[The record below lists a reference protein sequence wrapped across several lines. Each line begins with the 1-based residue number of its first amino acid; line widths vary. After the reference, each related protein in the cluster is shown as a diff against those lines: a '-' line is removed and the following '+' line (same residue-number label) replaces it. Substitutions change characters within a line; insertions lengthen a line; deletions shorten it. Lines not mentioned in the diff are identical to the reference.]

1 MALLDFIKPKYRHKD
16 PAVRLAAIGE
26 IDPAETEILTELSV
40 NDTDHRVRRGAI
52 EHLAD
57 PATLANLSRLVAPA
71 ELPLV
76 VARKEQLLHDL
87 VLACPDQD
95 LGLKSLRE
103 ISSPELLASIAVN
116 HSRTEMRREAVDRI
130 ADQQV
135 LAAVLEQNCG
145 KEPARLAMAKISD
158 EELLTRL
165 SKRAASKTA
174 RQLAGDKL
182 AEINHQRTQPNP
194 DEIARQTLS
203 ALATEAA
210 ALLTSIDIDQAA
222 AKLELGKEQWRKL
235 DPDGNHPDYSA
246 FTGVCD
252 DFARKFREIE
262 ERRALER
269 EKALG
274 YERLQAGLAEICT
287 TIERLTGSPDPAA
300 EEEKE
305 RMVSNWHSLLAETAG
320 KATPSPAMAKRFAE
334 VCRSFEITRPKI
346 IREKDLLDAIEQNRQ
361 TAKGLIEKGA
371 LKKAGA
377 ALAEAEKKLDEL
389 KFKYFNPAATRKLVT
404 ATAADLAR
412 AERENHERNFDR
424 AREICAELEKISA
437 QVDTRSEG
445 QLQELRRNWRELPNL
460 DGGEAETLKERFRK
474 GVADL
479 TGKLQEFQQ
488 ELDWQLW
495 ANLTLKEKLT
505 AKVEALD
512 GEEDLATVFKL
523 VRESREEWKSI
534 GPVPLK
540 KSRKLWDSFHAACDR
555 NFKRT
560 EPYLAERNAIRAEAL
575 ERRREICARAAELSE
590 SNDWRK
596 TADTLK
602 ELQKEWQSLP
612 AAPRKEERKLFKQF
626 RKECDRFFERRKEV
640 YLEQDKERREQ
651 LQKKEELCA
660 EAEALAAEPQPEY
673 AKKFRDLQ
681 AEWKKAGPVPRE
693 ETDKI
698 WTRFRTACDRYF
710 SWLDEERRANLA
722 QKEELCRQA
731 EKVVAGTDQ
740 TAGRKEIADQLAE
753 MQRRWEEIG
762 PVPRGE
768 SEAIWQR
775 FREPADSFFKAGQ
788 QQREE
793 ENLNRRLNQDRKEKL
808 LARAEELAGRGADKK
823 NNARMEK
830 LQNEW
835 SETGSAPR
843 AADKELNQRF
853 KALCDAFFGG
863 RPQYFSDLKKKQ
875 FENQKKKESLC
886 LRLENILG
894 AARKPESGGRDRALS
909 LAEELKQAM
918 EDNFILAGRRN
929 EKKTVGEEVGRIEQD
944 WRNTGAVPYD
954 QAESLNKRFQDALDR
969 YYRSRR

>member
-1 MALLDFIKPKYRHKD
+1 MALLNFIKPKYRHKD

-40 NDTDHRVRRGAI
+40 NDPDHRVRRGAI

-57 PATLANLSRLVAPA
+57 PVVLANLTRLVAPA

-116 HSRTEMRREAVDRI
+116 HSRTEMRREAVERI
-130 ADQQV
+130 ADQQI
-135 LAAVLEQNCG
+135 LAQVLEQNCG
-145 KEPARLAMAKISD
+145 KEPARVAMAKISD

-165 SKRAASKTA
+165 SKSAASKTA

-182 AEINHQRTQPNP
+182 AEINHRRTQPDP
-194 DEIARQTLS
+194 AEIVRRTLS

-210 ALLTSIDIDQAA
+210 AMLSSIDIDQAA

-235 DPDGNHPDYSA
+235 DPDGNHPDYSF
-246 FTGVCD
+246 FTGICD

-269 EKALG
+269 EKALD
-274 YERLQAGLAEICT
+274 YARLQAGLAEICT
-287 TIERLTGSPDPAA
+287 TIERLTSSPDPAA
-300 EEEKE
+300 EDEKE
-305 RMVSNWHSLLAETAG
+305 RMVSSWHALLAETAG
-320 KATPSPAMAKRFAE
+320 KVTPSPAMAKKFAE
-334 VCRSFEITRPKI
+334 VCRSFEISRPKI
-346 IREKDLLDAIEQNRQ
+346 VREKDLLDTIEQDRQ

-377 ALAEAEKKLDEL
+377 ALAEAEKKLVEL
-389 KFKYFNPAATRKLVT
+389 NFKYFNPAATRKLIT

-412 AERENHERNFDR
+412 AEQENHERNFER
-424 AREICAELEKISA
+424 ARQICAELEKISA
-437 QVDTRSEG
+437 QVDTRTEG
-445 QLQELRRNWRELPNL
+445 QLQELLRNLRELPNL
-460 DGGEAETLKERFRK
+460 YGAEAETLKDRFRK
-474 GVADL
+474 GVAEL
-479 TGKLQEFQQ
+479 TAKLQGFQQ
-488 ELDWQLW
+488 ERDWQLW

-505 AKVEALD
+505 AQVEALD
-512 GEEDLATVFKL
+512 GEEDLATVFKV
-523 VRESREEWKSI
+523 VRESQEKWKSI

-540 KSRKLWDSFHAACDR
+540 KSRKLWDRFHAACER
-555 NFKRT
+555 SFKRT
-560 EPYLAERNAIRAEAL
+560 EPYLAERNAMRAEAL
-575 ERRREICARAAELSE
+575 ERRREICARAAKLSE
-590 SNDWRK
+590 SSDWRQ

-602 ELQKEWQSLP
+602 ELQTEWQNLP
-612 AAPRKEERKLFKQF
+612 AAPRQEERKLFKQF
-626 RKECDRFFERRKEV
+626 RKECDRFFARRQEV
-640 YLEQDKERREQ
+640 YLERDTDRREQ
-651 LQKKEELCA
+651 LHKKEELCA

-673 AKKFRDLQ
+673 AIKFRDLQ
-681 AEWKKAGPVPRE
+681 ADWKKAGPVPRE
-693 ETDKI
+693 EADQI
-698 WTRFRTACDRYF
+698 WTRFRTACDLFF
-710 SWLDEERRANLA
+710 SWLDQERRANLA
-722 QKEELCRQA
+722 QKEELCRRA
-731 EKVVAGTDQ
+731 EKIVAGTEQ
-740 TAGRKEIADQLAE
+740 TAGRKEIAEQLAE
-753 MQRRWEEIG
+753 MRRQWQEIG

-768 SEAIWQR
+768 SDAIWQR
-775 FREPADSFFKAGQ
+775 FCRPADSFFKAGQ

-793 ENLNRRLNQDRKEKL
+793 ENHNRRLNQDRKEKL
-808 LARAEELAGRGADKK
+808 LARAEELAGLGADNKTT
-823 NNARMEK
+823 ARMEK

-835 SETGSAPR
+835 SESGSAPR
-843 AADKELNQRF
+843 NTDKELNQRF

-863 RPQYFSDLKKKQ
+863 HSQYFSDLKQEQ

-894 AARKPESGGRDRALS
+894 DTRNPESGDGGRALS

-929 EKKTVGEEVGRIEQD
+929 EKKTVDEEVGRIEQD
-944 WRNTGAVPYD
+944 WRNTGAAPYD
-954 QAESLNKRFQDALDR
+954 QAGPLHKRFQDALDR